1 MRGDDA
7 LIESL
12 PPLQRLALAYAPKT
26 ARAPTLALLALDTRL
41 AGIVRH
47 SHEPMLAQLRLAWW
61 REQLAAD
68 PATWPRGEPLL
79 AALASWRGHE
89 AKLVALA
96 EGWEQLTGT
105 APLPASA
112 IDGFAEGRAR
122 GFVALADLLETRD
135 KLASVRSM
143 ARVWALTD
151 LADHVGNAEERVS
164 AEALAGV
171 EMLENTSLSRPMR
184 TLVVL
189 HSLAQRRATGG
200 ISALIAT
207 LRLGLFGR

>member
-26 ARAPTLALLALDTRL
+26 ARAPTLALLALDTRM

-89 AKLVALA
+89 AELVALA
-96 EGWEQLTGT
+96 EGWELLTET

-122 GFVALADLLETRD
+122 SFVALAGLLGTRD
-135 KLASVRSM
+135 TPVSVRSM
-143 ARVWALTD
+143 ARAWALAD
-151 LADHVGNAEERVS
+151 LAGHVGNAEERVN
-164 AEALAGV
+164 AEALAGA
-171 EMLENTSLSRPMR
+171 EMSGNIRLSRAMR
-184 TLVVL
+184 PLVVL
-189 HSLAQRRATGG
+189 RALAERREARGVG
-200 ISALIAT
+200 ALMAT